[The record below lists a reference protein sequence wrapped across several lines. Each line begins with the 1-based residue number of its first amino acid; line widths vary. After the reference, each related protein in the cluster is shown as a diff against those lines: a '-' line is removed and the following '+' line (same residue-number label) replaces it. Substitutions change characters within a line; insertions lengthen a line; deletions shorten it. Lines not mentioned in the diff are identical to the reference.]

1 MTVALLFLMIVG
13 LLLLGAPIAVS
24 LGFSSILFLL
34 FFSET

>member
-24 LGFSSILFLL
+24 LQASAKP
-34 FFSET
+34 TDP